1 MSAARSYGE
10 AHIANE
16 SAKLERGKGN
26 GEDEGYHQVPH
37 ESSLYQCGNKPI
49 DCQSTTTKTVAAAI
63 AALVTCLFA
72 MRAK

>member
-26 GEDEGYHQVPH
+26 GEDEGYHP
-37 ESSLYQCGNKPI
+37 GAP
-49 DCQSTTTKTVAAAI
+49 
-63 AALVTCLFA
+63 
-72 MRAK
+72 